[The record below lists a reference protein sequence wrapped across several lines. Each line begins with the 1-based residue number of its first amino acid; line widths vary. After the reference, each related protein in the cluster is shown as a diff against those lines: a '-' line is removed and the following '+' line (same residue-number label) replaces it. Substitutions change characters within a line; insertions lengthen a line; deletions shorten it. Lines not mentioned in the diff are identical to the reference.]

1 MINIRKLL
9 IITFITISTCI
20 YANEFNTV
28 KVTAHILNAR
38 KSDSTKSEIV
48 AKIKKGSLIYTIG
61 ENKKWFKI
69 KTGNK
74 EAWVSKN
81 YVEVLDKS
89 VPVKVTARALNVRKK
104 PDKSG
109 KLITKLPEGT
119 KIKIVKKS
127 GDWYK
132 ITYKK
137 GSGYVFGKYVR
148 FLNSKNATAKT
159 PRKNIN
165 TVVEFA
171 KTKLGSE
178 YVWGANGPNQ
188 FDCSGYVKFV
198 FEKTIGVKL
207 PRTSFLQSKVDSKLD
222 YYDLEIG
229 DLVFFDTAK
238 KGRVNHVGIY
248 IGDGK
253 FIHAS
258 SARSKK
264 KVTISNL
271 SKFYKTTFKWGVR
284 I

>member
-1 MINIRKLL
+1 MRNIKKLL
-9 IITFITISTCI
+9 IITFITISTGI
-20 YANEFNTV
+20 YASEFNTV
-28 KVTAHILNAR
+28 KVNADILNAR
-38 KSDSTKSEIV
+38 KSDSTKSQIV
-48 AKIKKGSLIYTIG
+48 AKMKKGSLLYTIG
-61 ENKKWFKI
+61 ETDKWFKV
-69 KTGNK
+69 KAGSK

-81 YVEVLDKS
+81 YVDILEKS

-104 PDKSG
+104 PNKSG

-119 KIKIVKKS
+119 KVKIVKKS

-132 ITYKK
+132 ITYKN

-148 FLNSKNATAKT
+148 FLNPKKAPTKT
-159 PRKNIN
+159 PRKNID

-178 YVWGANGPNQ
+178 YVWGANGPNK

-198 FEKTIGVKL
+198 FEKTIGVNL
-207 PRTSFLQSKVDSKLD
+207 PRTSLLQSKVDSKLD
-222 YYDLEIG
+222 YYDLVIG

-264 KVTISNL
+264 KVTIS
-271 SKFYKTTFKWGVR
+271 TFQNFIRRPLNGV
-284 I
+284 

>member
-1 MINIRKLL
+1 MRNIKKLL
-9 IITFITISTCI
+9 ISALIIISTNI

-28 KVTAHILNAR
+28 KVTADILNMR
-38 KSDSTKSEIV
+38 KSDSTESEIV
-48 AKIKKGSLIYTIG
+48 GKIKKGSLLYTIG
-61 ENKKWFKI
+61 ENRKWFKV
-69 KTGNK
+69 KAGNK
-74 EAWVSKN
+74 EAWISKD
-81 YVEVLDKS
+81 YVDILEES

-104 PDKSG
+104 PDIDG
-109 KLITKLPEGT
+109 QLITKLPEGT
-119 KIKIVKKS
+119 KVKIIEKS

-132 ITYKK
+132 IVHKN
-137 GSGYVFGKYVR
+137 GSGYVFGKYVSL
-148 FLNSKNATAKT
+148 LNSKKKSTKL
-159 PRKNIN
+159 PRKNIYS
-165 TVVEFA
+165 VVDFA

-178 YVWGANGPNQ
+178 YVWGANGPDK

-198 FEKTIGVKL
+198 FENTIGVEL

-222 YYDLEIG
+222 YEDLEIG

-238 KGRVNHVGIY
+238 QGRVNHVGIY

>member
-1 MINIRKLL
+1 MRNIKKLL
-9 IITFITISTCI
+9 IITFITISTGI
-20 YANEFNTV
+20 YASEFNTV
-28 KVTAHILNAR
+28 KVNADILNAR
-38 KSDSTKSEIV
+38 KSDSTKSQIV
-48 AKIKKGSLIYTIG
+48 AKMKKGSLLYTIG
-61 ENKKWFKI
+61 ETDKWFKV
-69 KTGNK
+69 KTGSK

-81 YVEVLDKS
+81 YVDILEKS
-89 VPVKVTARALNVRKK
+89 VPVKVTARTLNVRKK

-119 KIKIVKKS
+119 KVKIIEKS

-137 GSGYVFGKYVR
+137 ESGYVFGKYVR
-148 FLNSKNATAKT
+148 FLNPKNATAKT
-159 PRKNIN
+159 PRKNID

-178 YVWGANGPNQ
+178 YVWGANGPNK

-207 PRTSFLQSKVDSKLD
+207 PRTSLLQSKVDSKLD